1 MADEL
6 CTIADY
12 EAVYGTA
19 ANDRQ
24 VRALIDEASAY
35 LRLTVDVDLEEPDY
49 AEAAKGAVRRMA
61 HAALAGPGDGVSQFQ
76 QTAGSY
82 TAQVTYS
89 NPDWWKRLTK
99 AERELFGVDDCWV
112 GTASMV
118 AS

>member
-1 MADEL
+1 MDDL

-12 EAVYGTA
+12 EAVYGA
-19 ANDRQ
+19 APDEGR

-35 LRLTVDVDLEEPDY
+35 LRLTVDVDLTDPDY

-61 HAALAGPGDGVSQFQ
+61 HAALSGPGDGVSQFQ

-82 TAQVTYS
+82 TGQVTYS

-99 AERELFGVDDCWV
+99 AERELFRVDDCWV
-112 GTASMV
+112 GTASMG
-118 AS
+118 AR